1 MNAITKLTSL
11 MALAILASCAT
22 VPSDYPREPSF
33 ALEDT
38 GATELGRRVSELTR
52 TRGVDQSGF
61 YVLTEGVDALAARL
75 ILADRAE
82 RSIDAQYYIVEDDL
96 VGTLFIDRLLA
107 AADRGVRVRLLI
119 DDQYTLGDDPAIAA
133 IDSHPNL
140 EIRVF
145 NPFSHRSSARLFEYV
160 TDLDRVD
167 HRMHSKSF
175 TVDNQVS
182 ILGGRNIADD
192 YFDANREFEF
202 GDLDVA
208 GVGPVAKGVSTAFDI
223 YWNSDVVLPAAAL
236 IDGATDP
243 DALPK
248 LRKRHAQTIEDSAN
262 ATYLTGLESSIVD
275 NMLEPG
281 FPLFWGTATVVYDDP
296 AKAKK
301 PDEITTVRSLLSPE
315 VQAAES
321 ELMVVSPYFVL
332 LDAGQESF
340 RKLRDRG
347 VRIVVLTNS
356 LASTDMVPAHSG
368 YAACRKNLLEWGV
381 EMHEVKPD
389 VSFDEKKKSGF
400 DFTHSALHMK
410 SFIVDRRYIF
420 VGSFNWDP
428 RSARINTEIG
438 AFVDSPAFAEWAAEL
453 LESRLPTHS
462 YRARLD
468 AEGEIEWVDLS
479 EGDEIVYSQEPM
491 TGAWRRFRARFFG
504 ILPIEDKL

>member
-1 MNAITKLTSL
+1 MDAFAKLISV
-11 MALAILASCAT
+11 MSLAILASCASI
-22 VPSDYPREPSF
+22 PSDYPKPPSF

-38 GATELGRRVSELTR
+38 RTTELGRRVSELTR
-52 TRGVDQSGF
+52 SHGADESGF
-61 YVLTEGVDALAARL
+61 YVLTEGVDALAVRL
-75 ILADRAE
+75 MLADRAE
-82 RSIDAQYYIVEDDL
+82 RSIDAQYYIVEGDL

-119 DDQYTLGDDPAIAA
+119 DDQYTIRDDPAIAA

-175 TVDNQVS
+175 TVDNQVA
-182 ILGGRNIADD
+182 IVGGRNIADD

-208 GVGPVAKGVSTAFDI
+208 GFGPVARGVSKAFDT
-223 YWNSDVVLPAAAL
+223 YWNSEVAVPVAAL

-243 DALPK
+243 DALRN
-248 LRKRHAQTIEDSAN
+248 LRERHAQTVEDPAS
-262 ATYLTGLESSIVD
+262 ATYLSGLQSSIVD

-281 FPLFWGTATVVYDDP
+281 FPLFWGTTTVVYDDP
-296 AKAKK
+296 LKAKT
-301 PDEITTVRSLLSPE
+301 PDEITTVRSLLSSK
-315 VQAAES
+315 VQAAQS

-332 LDAGQESF
+332 LDDGQESF

-368 YAACRKNLLEWGV
+368 YAECRKNLLEWGV

-389 VSFDEKKKSGF
+389 VSFDEKRKSGL

-438 AFVDSPAFAEWAAEL
+438 AFIDSPAFAEWAAEL
-453 LESRLPTHS
+453 LETRLPTHS

-468 AEGEIEWVDLS
+468 AEGEIEWVDLPD
-479 EGDEIVYSQEPM
+479 GDEIVYSQEPG
-491 TGAWRRFRARFFG
+491 TGWWRRFRAGFFG
-504 ILPIEDKL
+504 ILPIGGEL

>member
-1 MNAITKLTSL
+1 
-11 MALAILASCAT
+11 
-22 VPSDYPREPSF
+22 
-33 ALEDT
+33 
-38 GATELGRRVSELTR
+38 
-52 TRGVDQSGF
+52 
-61 YVLTEGVDALAARL
+61 
-75 ILADRAE
+75 
-82 RSIDAQYYIVEDDL
+82 
-96 VGTLFIDRLLA
+96 
-107 AADRGVRVRLLI
+107 VRVRLLI
-119 DDQYTLGDDPAIAA
+119 DDQYTMGDDAAIAA

-202 GDLDVA
+202 GDLDAA
-208 GVGPVAKGVSTAFDI
+208 GVGPVAKGVSRAFDT
-223 YWNSDVVLPAAAL
+223 YWNSEFVFPVGAL
-236 IDGATDP
+236 VDSTTDP
-243 DALPK
+243 DALRK
-248 LRKRHAQTIEDSAN
+248 LRERHTRSIEDPAN
-262 ATYLTGLESSIVD
+262 ATYLAGLQSSIVD
-275 NMLEPG
+275 NMLDPL
-281 FPLFWGTATVVYDDP
+281 FPLFWGVGTVVYDDP
-296 AKAKK
+296 AKAKT
-301 PDEITTVRSLLSPE
+301 PDEITTVRSLLSPK

-321 ELMVVSPYFVL
+321 ELLVVSPYFVL
-332 LDAGQESF
+332 LDAGQETF
-340 RKLRDRG
+340 HKLRDRG

-438 AFVDSPAFAEWAAEL
+438 AFIDSPALAEWAAEL
-453 LESRLPTHS
+453 LETRLPTHS

-468 AEGEIEWVDLS
+468 DEGEIEWLDRS
-479 EGDEIVYSQEPM
+479 GEEAIVYGQEPM
-491 TGAWRRFRARFFG
+491 TGWWRRFRSDFFG
-504 ILPIEDKL
+504 ILPIGGEL

>member
-1 MNAITKLTSL
+1 MDAFAKLSL
-11 MALAILASCAT
+11 TVALTILASCTTAPT
-22 VPSDYPREPSF
+22 DYPKAPSF

-38 GATELGRRVSELTR
+38 RTTELGRRVSELTR
-52 TRGVDQSGF
+52 THVADESGF
-61 YVLTEGVDALAARL
+61 YVLTEGVDALATRL

-82 RSIDAQYYIVEDDL
+82 RSIDAQYYIVEGDL
-96 VGTLFIDRLLA
+96 VGTLFIDRLLG

-119 DDQYTLGDDPAIAA
+119 DDQYTMGDDAAIAA

-208 GVGPVAKGVSTAFDI
+208 GFGPVAKGVSKAFDT
-223 YWNSDVVLPAAAL
+223 YWNSEFVLPVAAL
-236 IDGATDP
+236 IDRATEP
-243 DALPK
+243 DALRN
-248 LRKRHAQTIEDSAN
+248 LRQRHLQTIEDSAS
-262 ATYLTGLESSIVD
+262 ATYLTGLQSSIVD
-275 NMLEPG
+275 NMLDPS
-281 FPLFWGTATVVYDDP
+281 FPLFWGTTTVVYDDP
-296 AKAKK
+296 AKAKA

-315 VQAAES
+315 VQAAQS

-368 YAACRKNLLEWGV
+368 YAECRKNLLEWGV
-381 EMHEVKPD
+381 EIHEVKPD
-389 VSFDEKKKSGF
+389 VSFDEKRKSGL

-410 SFIVDRRYIF
+410 ASIVDRRQMF

-438 AFVDSPAFAEWAAEL
+438 VFVDSPALAEWAAEL
-453 LESRLPTHS
+453 LETRLPTHS
-462 YRARLD
+462 YRVRLN
-468 AEGEIEWVDLS
+468 AEEEIEWLDLS
-479 EGDEIVYSQEPM
+479 GEEATVYRQEPM
-491 TGAWRRFRARFFG
+491 TGWWRRFRSDFFG
-504 ILPIEDKL
+504 ILPIGGEL